1 MRKQVLGIIAL
12 GLLAFIVAGCSG
24 SPDKASPA
32 ASAGKPA
39 VKILEACDIIT
50 KAEAEQFIGEAVKE
64 AEKKETPQVGLK
76 LCVYNSAKSESN
88 KFLQVGITQESF
100 MPSSGQSPKSIYSSI
115 KNNFPN
121 AVKVDGVGDEA
132 FIAPPG
138 LHILSGTYYVTIAV
152 GNSNDPKNREILKI
166 AGQKAVDKLP
176 KGK

>member
-1 MRKQVLGIIAL
+1 
-12 GLLAFIVAGCSG
+12 
-24 SPDKASPA
+24 
-32 ASAGKPA
+32 
-39 VKILEACDIIT
+39 
-50 KAEAEQFIGEAVKE
+50 
-64 AEKKETPQVGLK
+64 
-76 LCVYNSAKSESN
+76 
-88 KFLQVGITQESF
+88 

-152 GNSNDPKNREILKI
+152 GNSNDTKNREILKN